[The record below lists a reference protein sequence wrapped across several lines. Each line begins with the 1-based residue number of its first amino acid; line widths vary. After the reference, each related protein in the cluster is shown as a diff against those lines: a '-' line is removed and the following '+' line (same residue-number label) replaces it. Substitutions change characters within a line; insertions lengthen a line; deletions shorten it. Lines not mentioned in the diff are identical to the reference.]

1 MLPTRRQDL
10 LSRTVE
16 EEVVILNRDTG
27 QVHRL
32 NLTASYIW
40 QLCDGTNT
48 SDQIAAQLAADFG
61 RSTEQ
66 VIDDVLGAIASLRQL
81 GLLET

>member
-48 SDQIAAQLAADFG
+48 PDQIAEQLAADFG
-61 RSTEQ
+61 RTTGQ

>member
-1 MLPTRRQDL
+1 M
-10 LSRTVE
+10 SRTVE

-48 SDQIAAQLAADFG
+48 PDQIAEQLAADFG
-61 RSTEQ
+61 RTTGQ

>member
-48 SDQIAAQLAADFG
+48 PDQIAEQLAAGFG
-61 RSTEQ
+61 RTTGQ